1 VTPREAINT
10 ERVASILERDASV
23 TIHDW
28 LARVERDDELTHIP
42 LTSKQ
47 RTGHLPKLIQELVH
61 RLRVPRSLGTKQ
73 VSEAAVEHGKV
84 RRSQGYSI
92 AMMVEE
98 SRILQV
104 SIFQT
109 LQNNL
114 STVDF
119 SLLLI
124 DVMTIADE
132 VDSQLKQTIISFTE
146 SQRRLPPKTKIQ
158 SAKATLAAVI
168 KEMEKPRMTESARE
182 QSPMANDRLVVKN
195 DADQRTVDVHSPAV
209 VVDETQVPEAI

>member
-1 VTPREAINT
+1 M
-10 ERVASILERDASV
+10 

-61 RLRVPRSLGTKQ
+61 RLRVRCSLGTKQ

-168 KEMEKPRMTESARE
+168 KEMAKPRMTESARE

>member
-1 VTPREAINT
+1 
-10 ERVASILERDASV
+10 LERDASV